1 MVEVIFLLDCLMSV
15 ILMCFYDLIQ
25 FVKSVVELFI
35 IGFDNIWVGVV
46 FFSDDVYQVFGINRY
61 NMMYQICVV
70 IGKCIFI
77 IYFFM
82 FKFYKVIYKEFV
94 NC

>member
-46 FFSDDVYQVFGINRY
+46 FFSDDVY
-61 NMMYQICVV
+61 
-70 IGKCIFI
+70 
-77 IYFFM
+77 
-82 FKFYKVIYKEFV
+82 
-94 NC
+94 